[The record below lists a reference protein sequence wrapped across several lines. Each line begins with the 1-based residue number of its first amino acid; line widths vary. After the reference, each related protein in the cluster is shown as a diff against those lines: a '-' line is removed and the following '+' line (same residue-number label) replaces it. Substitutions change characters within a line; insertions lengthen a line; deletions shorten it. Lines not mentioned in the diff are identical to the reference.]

1 MQVNMEGVVV
11 GIVALVMIGVFH
23 PIVIKCEY
31 YFSHRIWPLFLA
43 AGIGFLLAAL
53 FTEGMLSMILGLAGV
68 SCLWSIRELQEQAQR
83 VEKGWF
89 PKNPN
94 RKESMDCTK

>member
-1 MQVNMEGVVV
+1 
-11 GIVALVMIGVFH
+11 
-23 PIVIKCEY
+23 
-31 YFSHRIWPLFLA
+31 
-43 AGIGFLLAAL
+43 
-53 FTEGMLSMILGLAGV
+53 MLSMILGLAGV

-94 RKESMDCTK
+94 RKEPMDCTK